1 MEYGTKPEN
10 LVEKE
15 VDQYTPTAP
24 RKRTHESTTT
34 SLPSRKEQTLGNT
47 TRFDTTLYSL
57 WAALSD
63 FYDDMGM
70 PAMGHMMEEQL
81 YWYMNAKRSEGGF
94 TIKELGKN
102 KTELSGKMNYEG
114 KAPTVVNMPN
124 GQ

>member
-1 MEYGTKPEN
+1 MDFKPES

-15 VDQYTPTAP
+15 VDQYTPSP
-24 RKRTHESTTT
+24 VRKRPENPMESVT

-63 FYDDMGM
+63 FYDDMDLH
-70 PAMGHMMEEQL
+70 PIAHMFEEQL

-94 TIKELGKN
+94 LIKELGKN
-102 KTELSGKMNYEG
+102 KQELSGAIDYKG